1 MFNNYLRIA
10 LRILKRQKIYSFI
23 NISGFAIGISCCI
36 VILLFVQDELSYD
49 KFHENVKCI
58 YRVATDMISAS
69 GKQGSTKTWSWIA
82 PNMTSDFPGVISAS
96 RIYRYGGVLNYD
108 KNYYGESLFFVDPS
122 FLDIFTFPLF
132 KGDKQI
138 ALRDPNSALI
148 TEELA
153 EKYFGDDN
161 PLGKVLILD
170 GKYSFKINGILRNI
184 PKNSHFSFG
193 FLASFDNLRNIYNK
207 EEYKKGNLLVRTYLL
222 LDNNVAYK
230 ELEEKFHNFVVSY
243 KGEKFASRHNY
254 FLQPLT
260 SIHLHSN
267 LAVELAKNSDI
278 AYSYA
283 LSGIALVI
291 LLLACINF
299 MNLSTARA
307 FWRSKEV
314 GMRKVIGASRAQL
327 FRQFIGESVF
337 VSFIALLLAI
347 VLAELFLPFFN
358 SLVDKNLSINFS
370 QNLFIYTALIL
381 LIIFVGFISGSYPAI
396 FLSSFQPI
404 DVIKGNLKKSTLT
417 GLLFRKGLIIF
428 QFAISLF
435 FIIGTII
442 VFRQVNFMKN
452 TNLGFDKD
460 YVIKISFDKTIRQHY
475 KAVKNEL
482 LQNLYIIDV
491 TASLAPPGRLAGL
504 ELPFVP
510 EGLQDEKVILSLN
523 DVDHNFFEFFRIDV
537 VEGRDFSKEIASD
550 IESAFVL
557 NEAAVKKI
565 GWELPIGKKL
575 KCEGFRVKGTV
586 VGVAKDFH
594 NVSLY
599 EEIKPSI
606 FRVNPQYFSLFVRIR
621 PNNIQGAISF
631 LEEKMREFS
640 PQLIFRYSFLD
651 EHIAAIYIKEKKMN
665 KVFGFSSLL
674 SIIIAC
680 LGLFGLVSFSVEQRT
695 KEIGIRKVI
704 GASVTSILLLLS
716 KEFVRLVIISNIVAW
731 PIVYFVM
738 NKWLQNFAYRIHI
751 GWWIFFIA
759 GALALV
765 ISLLTVSYQSV
776 KAALANPV
784 ETLRYE

>member
-23 NISGFAIGISCCI
+23 NISGLAIGISCCI

-49 KFHENVKCI
+49 KFHEKVKCI
-58 YRVATDMISAS
+58 YRVATDMISPS

-82 PNMTSDFPGVISAS
+82 PNMTSDFPEVISAS

-108 KNYYGESLFFVDPS
+108 KKYYGESLFFVDPS
-122 FLDIFTFPLF
+122 FLDIFTFPLS

-153 EKYFGDDN
+153 EKYFGDDD
-161 PLGKVLILD
+161 PLGKVLTVD

-184 PKNSHFSFG
+184 PNNSHFSFG
-193 FLASFDNLRNIYNK
+193 FLASFDNLRNIYGK
-207 EEYKKGNLLVRTYLL
+207 EEYQKGNLLVRTYLL
-222 LDNNVAYK
+222 LDNKVAYK
-230 ELEEKFHNFVVSY
+230 ELEEKFHNFVVRY

-358 SLVDKNLSINFS
+358 SLVDKDLSINFS

-428 QFAISLF
+428 QFTISLF

-482 LQNLYIIDV
+482 LQNLNIIDV

-510 EGLQDEKVILSLN
+510 EGLEDEKVILNLN

-537 VEGRDFSKEIASD
+537 VEGRNFSKEIASD

-557 NEAAVKKI
+557 NEAAVKEI

-651 EHIAAIYIKEKKMN
+651 KHIAAIYIKEKKVN

-704 GASVTSILLLLS
+704 GASVTNILLLLS
-716 KEFVRLVIISNIVAW
+716 KEFVRLVIVSNIVAW

-738 NKWLQNFAYRIHI
+738 NRWLQNFAYRIHI

>member
-23 NISGFAIGISCCI
+23 NISGLAIGISCCI

-49 KFHENVKCI
+49 KYHENVKCI
-58 YRVATDMISAS
+58 YRVATEMISPS
-69 GKQGSTKTWSWIA
+69 GKKGSTKTWSWIA
-82 PNMTSDFPGVISAS
+82 PNMISDFPGVISAS

-108 KNYYGESLFFVDPS
+108 KKHFGESLFFVDPS

-161 PLGKVLILD
+161 PLGKVLMLD

-193 FLASFDNLRNIYNK
+193 FLASFDNLRNIYGK
-207 EEYKKGNLLVRTYLL
+207 EEYQKGNLLVRTYLL

-230 ELEEKFHNFVVSY
+230 ELEEEFHNFVVRY

-337 VSFIALLLAI
+337 ISFIALLLAI

-358 SLVDKNLSINFS
+358 SLVDKDLSINFS

-381 LIIFVGFISGSYPAI
+381 LIIFVGFVSGSYPAI

-482 LQNLYIIDV
+482 LQNLNIIDV

-510 EGLQDEKVILSLN
+510 EGLQDEKVILNLN

-651 EHIAAIYIKEKKMN
+651 EHIAAIYIKEKKVN

-704 GASVTSILLLLS
+704 GASVTNILLLLS

-765 ISLLTVSYQSV
+765 ISLLTVSYQAV